1 MLMAIPDEV
10 YDYMDL
16 RGEKPVII
24 ATAPE
29 SIKQKAR
36 EINDTSIRRTGKP
49 FFAEIKDKPAQQ

>member
-29 SIKQKAR
+29 HIKRKAIEIDAISIKK
-36 EINDTSIRRTGKP
+36 TGKP
-49 FFAEIKDKPAQQ
+49 FFAEIKDRPAQK